1 MQDRLH
7 QPYRAELI
15 PGMTEILERAAEHG
29 ALGAALSGAG
39 PTLIAFVDAA
49 SGAHA
54 ELEQFL
60 LQTLK
65 QEGIEAQTLWLAPCV
80 QGTQASEVAA
90 AQRAIPFMER
100 IRGEVTA

>member
-1 MQDRLH
+1 
-7 QPYRAELI
+7 
-15 PGMTEILERAAEHG
+15 
-29 ALGAALSGAG
+29 
-39 PTLIAFVDAA
+39 
-49 SGAHA
+49 
-54 ELEQFL
+54 
-60 LQTLK
+60 LK